1 MQTRNADPITDR
13 GDYALNNDESGLIR
27 GRIVE
32 EPLMG
37 KNAARR
43 FQKELN
49 EIVEDHVPLT
59 FLPVWQKIRIITA
72 RLEPMTSCILAI
84 CVTTTLPT

>member
-1 MQTRNADPITDR
+1 MQNADPITDR
-13 GDYALNNDESGLIR
+13 GDYAHNFDETGLIR

-32 EPLMG
+32 ESLME

-49 EIVEDHVPLT
+49 EIVEKHVPVR
-59 FLPVWQKIRIITA
+59 FLQRWKNITVKMQ
-72 RLEPMTSCILAI
+72 E
-84 CVTTTLPT
+84 TLQEKESSRPLG